1 MLDLPL
7 RKAVLEVPIPDT
19 EVIFLMNS
27 LTDAQLLAI
36 IGRDKLT
43 AAAQRA
49 AKRMQGGEGEGEGDD
64 EMIEEITL
72 SVDYDR
78 LVAAFPDHVEG
89 AVNLS
94 FDGEAFDPKNEDHIR
109 SIPFAWKMTAV
120 SQLIAYAT
128 VLPKKVLGN

>member
-27 LTDAQLLAI
+27 LTDSQLLEI

-49 AKRMQGGEGEGEGDD
+49 AKRMQGGEEEGE

-78 LVAAFPDHVEG
+78 LVAAFPDHVSG
-89 AVNLS
+89 AVNLG